1 MLGANGAAHLG
12 GEDTGAHAM
21 TALDELR
28 EAIGL
33 VDGLR
38 LAGPCLSRA
47 SADEMTRALVERRRA
62 LARVEAELAELRAN
76 AKPRKFPIQRSA
88 PVPWSVAEIAYRE
101 YARQYGTSQSLD
113 RLAERGGFS
122 VGEMDDF
129 YPEWRNAVDQI
140 QRLEAELA
148 ALRETNTKLHRR
160 CQSAEKGLA
169 AKLDAAGGASLG
181 RALANSAATMYSAR
195 LRECEA
201 QLAAPRKRPTLEQV
215 INVLRDAD
223 VRRLFNGDVRCP
235 DAAEVART
243 VRAPYGEPETR

>member
-1 MLGANGAAHLG
+1 
-12 GEDTGAHAM
+12 M

-181 RALANSAATMYSAR
+181 RALANAAATMYREQVAER
-195 LRECEA
+195 DAELAELR
-201 QLAAPRKRPTLEQV
+201 RRPTLEQAEAA
-215 INVLRDAD
+215 LRSASITHA
-223 VRRLFNGDVRCP
+223 NGDVYPFMRRA
-235 DAAEVART
+235 DMHAAI
-243 VRAPYGEPETR
+243 RALYGEAETTP